1 VLGIIQLSIK
11 VFWCS
16 EEWVVGL
23 MKILYC
29 RSGVMAGQLALI
41 AGNNPFSR
49 QGEIYKRQYSYVT
62 ELSKGTV
69 LLEHNKINLLIS
81 FSNRES

>member
-1 VLGIIQLSIK
+1 VVQLEKFFVLGIIQLSIK

-29 RSGVMAGQLALI
+29 RSGVMVGQLALM
-41 AGNNPFSR
+41 AGLTS
-49 QGEIYKRQYSYVT
+49 G
-62 ELSKGTV
+62 
-69 LLEHNKINLLIS
+69 
-81 FSNRES
+81 